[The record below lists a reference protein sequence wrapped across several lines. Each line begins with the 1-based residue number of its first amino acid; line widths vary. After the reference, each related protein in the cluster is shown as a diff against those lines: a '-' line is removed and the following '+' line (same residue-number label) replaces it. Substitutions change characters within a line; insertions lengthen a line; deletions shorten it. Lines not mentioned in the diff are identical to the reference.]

1 MVIGLFNHLKAD
13 GIIGLQQEGVDT
25 FHPLDLYPFTQVKAV
40 YALRVGILTIF
51 QKWEFALQT
60 QVLSF
65 STCDISNAHA
75 VDLALAAHIL
85 PTAGL
90 ISCLQQLQPGDV
102 LQQAGQ
108 LIAIRF
114 GASSFQLKEYPE
126 DLIAIHHIEDLFTL
140 NAAEICSDF
149 KWLTESAVSETLS
162 ETNQVLGD
170 RLFVGQQVQ
179 AESAV
184 FNTKTGPIY
193 IDDGAE
199 IMEGALLRGPLY
211 IGRNAVVKMGT
222 QLYGNVSIGHGAVVG
237 GEISHSIIGDHAAK
251 GHFGYL
257 GCSVIGDYCNLGAG
271 STNSNLKNNLSA
283 VNLYDYRQQKY
294 RNTGMIK
301 CGLFMGDYSRV
312 GIQSAF
318 NTGTVIG
325 VGCMLAD
332 TQFYPR
338 YLPNFTWYYNGKQE
352 NYQIDKFIA
361 NLEVVFST
369 KAQALDESTKELLR
383 NLRKL

>member
-1 MVIGLFNHLKAD
+1 MK
-13 GIIGLQQEGVDT
+13 
-25 FHPLDLYPFTQVKAV
+25 
-40 YALRVGILTIF
+40 
-51 QKWEFALQT
+51 
-60 QVLSF
+60 
-65 STCDISNAHA
+65 
-75 VDLALAAHIL
+75 
-85 PTAGL
+85 
-90 ISCLQQLQPGDV
+90 
-102 LQQAGQ
+102 
-108 LIAIRF
+108 
-114 GASSFQLKEYPE
+114 
-126 DLIAIHHIEDLFTL
+126 
-140 NAAEICSDF
+140 
-149 KWLTESAVSETLS
+149 
-162 ETNQVLGD
+162 
-170 RLFVGQQVQ
+170 
-179 AESAV
+179 
-184 FNTKTGPIY
+184 
-193 IDDGAE
+193 
-199 IMEGALLRGPLY
+199 
-211 IGRNAVVKMGT
+211 
-222 QLYGNVSIGHGAVVG
+222 
-237 GEISHSIIGDHAAK
+237 
-251 GHFGYL
+251 
-257 GCSVIGDYCNLGAG
+257 
-271 STNSNLKNNLSA
+271 NLKNNLSA